1 MVKRILSKE
10 QVELYGKFVIEPSN
24 KQLSEYFFLGEKDLS
39 IIRQLRSDT
48 NKLGFDVQ
56 LGTIRFLGLFLSEPA
71 DVPQKIIDY
80 LAEQLRIEPNE
91 LTKYRKEIRQSSLS
105 NHVQLIKE
113 QYNYFDFSSRGT
125 WNIETK

>member
-48 NKLGFDVQ
+48 NKLGFAVQ

-91 LTKYRKEIRQSSLS
+91 LTK
-105 NHVQLIKE
+105 
-113 QYNYFDFSSRGT
+113 
-125 WNIETK
+125 